1 MEEKRWEAV
10 RMQNTTM
17 LPEGYSEI
25 FQMDLQQDKK
35 KMLLVNGLALLITA
49 VMLIP
54 ALFLVPI
61 RTMFDMAAGF
71 GIYFLRWGGLLVGIV
86 AYMVLHELVHG
97 VFMRHYS
104 GVKPTYGYK
113 GVYAYAGSTAY
124 FNKKSYIIIALA
136 PVVLWGIVLLI
147 LNLAAGPEGFWLI
160 YLIQITNISGAAGDL
175 YVTWRFSGMP
185 QEILVQD
192 SGVAMKVYAPKVCA
206 SKEDA

>member
-1 MEEKRWEAV
+1 
-10 RMQNTTM
+10 MQNTTM

-25 FQMDLQQDKK
+25 FRMDLQQDKK

-54 ALFLVPI
+54 ALFIVPI
-61 RTMFDMAAGF
+61 RTMFDMEAGV
-71 GIYFLRWGGLLVGIV
+71 GLYFLRWGGLLVGIV
-86 AYMVLHELVHG
+86 LYMVLHELVHG

-113 GVYAYAGSTAY
+113 GVYAYAGSQAY
-124 FNKKSYIIIALA
+124 FNKRTYIIIALA
-136 PVVLWGIVLLI
+136 PVVVWGIVLLI
-147 LNLAAGPEGFWLI
+147 LNLTAGPEWFWMI
-160 YLIQITNISGAAGDL
+160 YLIQMTNISGAAGDM

-185 QEILVQD
+185 KDILVQD

-206 SKEDA
+206 LKEDA